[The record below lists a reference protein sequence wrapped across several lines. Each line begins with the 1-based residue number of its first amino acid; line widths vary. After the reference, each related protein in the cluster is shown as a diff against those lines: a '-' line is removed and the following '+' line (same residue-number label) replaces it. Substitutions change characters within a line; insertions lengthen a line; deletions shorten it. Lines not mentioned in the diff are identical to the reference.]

1 MKSLLGALQDGRLV
15 ELPSNEKVAALKTL
29 AHLIE
34 AVPEMGR
41 GVDLVEEVLKR
52 ENQTNSG
59 IGLGVACP
67 HVRVPG
73 NGELLCSVGWSPAGI
88 DYGSVDGKKVHLVA
102 MYFIPDIQK
111 NAYLKE
117 ISGLAQAVKK
127 VGDIQSIA
135 KAEDVPAVR
144 EHLLGW
150 VSSAIEAGVSQV
162 RARMIHLEAR
172 QAQATGAEASQVPGL
187 TLTGVGQILP
197 VIIVTL
203 SETQRVVLC
212 ENRELAA
219 AVEKDPSVG
228 VLVKQGK
235 PFDRA
240 GYRFVYRN
248 AVLYDPARPLQEYIA
263 VKLG

>member
-15 ELPSNEKVAALKTL
+15 ELPSNQKEEALKYL

-41 GVDLVEEVLKR
+41 GIDLVEEVLKR
-52 ENQTNSG
+52 ERQTNSG

-88 DYGSVDGKKVHLVA
+88 DYTSVDGKKVHLVA

-111 NAYLKE
+111 TAYLKE

-144 EHLLGW
+144 DQLLGW
-150 VSSAIEAGVSQV
+150 VSGALESGASQV

-172 QAQATGAEASQVPGL
+172 QAQAGVAEALQVPGL
-187 TLTGVGQILP
+187 PLTGVGQMLP
-197 VIIVTL
+197 VMIVTL
-203 SETQRVVLC
+203 SDTQRLVLC
-212 ENRELAA
+212 ENRDLAL
-219 AVEKDPSVG
+219 AVEKDPTVG

-235 PFDRA
+235 TFDRA
-240 GYRFVYRN
+240 GYRFVYRH
-248 AVLYDPARPLQEYIA
+248 ALLYDPTRPLQEYIA
-263 VKLG
+263 VRLG